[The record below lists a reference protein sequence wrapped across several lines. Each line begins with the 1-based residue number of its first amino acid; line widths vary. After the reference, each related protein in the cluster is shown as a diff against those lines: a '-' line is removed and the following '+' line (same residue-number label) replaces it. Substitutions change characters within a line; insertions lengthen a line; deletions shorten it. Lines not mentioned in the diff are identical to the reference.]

1 MQNQKRNKLTYQ
13 LIVRTPLPQYKVGR
27 VSNFFHK
34 KGGVGKMVKKGL
46 SLTFILTSTLNVL
59 CALCVCLCMSMCVCL
74 CEINIVCN
82 PPSFCWGVEPEP
94 NFQKGGELGLTS
106 AFRWRVAG
114 KEGVTFSGGLQFSH
128 KNKLKS
134 DIVNDKKSL
143 QAQIFFF
150 VITKHLN

>member
-1 MQNQKRNKLTYQ
+1 ML
-13 LIVRTPLPQYKVGR
+13 
-27 VSNFFHK
+27 
-34 KGGVGKMVKKGL
+34 KKGL

-82 PPSFCWGVEPEP
+82 PPSFCWGVEPETKFSKRGGAWLDLS
-94 NFQKGGELGLTS
+94 FQMAGCWERGGD
-106 AFRWRVAG
+106 
-114 KEGVTFSGGLQFSH
+114 FSGGLQFSH

-150 VITKHLN
+150 VITKHLNQEILAKNLVTFKR

>member
-13 LIVRTPLPQYKVGR
+13 LIVRTPLPQYKGGR

-34 KGGVGKMVKKGL
+34 KGGVGKMLKKGL

-82 PPSFCWGVEPEP
+82 PPSFCWGVEPETK
-94 NFQKGGELGLTS
+94 FSKRGGAWLDLS
-106 AFRWRVAG
+106 F
-114 KEGVTFSGGLQFSH
+114 
-128 KNKLKS
+128 
-134 DIVNDKKSL
+134 
-143 QAQIFFF
+143 
-150 VITKHLN
+150 

>member
-13 LIVRTPLPQYKVGR
+13 LIVRTPLPQSKGGR

-34 KGGVGKMVKKGL
+34 KGGVGKMVKRGIVLKKGL

-82 PPSFCWGVEPEP
+82 PPSFCWGVEPETK
-94 NFQKGGELGLTS
+94 FSKRGGAWLDLS
-106 AFRWRVAG
+106 F
-114 KEGVTFSGGLQFSH
+114 
-128 KNKLKS
+128 
-134 DIVNDKKSL
+134 
-143 QAQIFFF
+143 
-150 VITKHLN
+150 